1 MRRQRSAT
9 RSEHMGDQ
17 QQASQTQRRREDD
30 RELLDEIAEV
40 SLMVITGTLSRQAAE
55 AFVRARV
62 RGQREELD

>member
-1 MRRQRSAT
+1 
-9 RSEHMGDQ
+9 MGDQ
-17 QQASQTQRRREDD
+17 QQASQTQRREDD

-62 RGQREELD
+62 RGQREELG

>member
-9 RSEHMGDQ
+9 GSEQMGDQ
-17 QQASQTQRRREDD
+17 QQASQTQRREDD

-40 SLMVITGTLSRQAAE
+40 SLMVITGTLSRQTAE

-62 RGQREELD
+62 RDQREELG